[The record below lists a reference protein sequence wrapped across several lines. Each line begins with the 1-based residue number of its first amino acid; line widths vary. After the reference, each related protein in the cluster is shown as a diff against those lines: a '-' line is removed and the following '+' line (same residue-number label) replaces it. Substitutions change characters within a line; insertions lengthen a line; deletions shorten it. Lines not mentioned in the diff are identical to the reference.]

1 MDALKNAV
9 ISAHIVGK
17 MCEGLTV
24 AEAIDAVIGDG
35 TFQRIASELYDTL
48 HIEGVTQNG

>member
-1 MDALKNAV
+1 MCPLKNAI

-17 MCEGLTV
+17 MVEGMTV

-35 TFQRIASELYDTL
+35 TFQRIASDLYDTFNS
-48 HIEGVTQNG
+48 EGCAE